1 MKKFFAL
8 ALALIMLTMTA
19 VPAMAYD
26 DSNYPIEIENMEYY
40 EKFKGQGIELSV
52 CNWGEYL
59 ANDPIS
65 FIDVNKIFEEITGI
79 KINYSLFSSNEELYA
94 KMQAGGARYD
104 IIVPSDYM
112 IGRMIGEGMLEKL
125 NFENIPNYK
134 YIDEKYKN
142 ANFDPENE
150 YSVPIYWGAVGI
162 VYNSEMVDPEEIK
175 GWDILWDEKYKDN
188 MLMFSNPRDAFAIA
202 LLDLGYSFNTTN
214 PDELREAAEH
224 LKEQKPLVQAY
235 VMDEIYDK
243 MEGEEAAIAPYYNGD
258 VILMREENENLGF
271 FMPEETSIFI
281 DSFCIPATCENKEAA
296 ELYINFMC
304 ETDIAAANSIYV
316 GYSTPHSEAL
326 KQLDEE
332 LQNDETAY
340 PDVEGFDAFL
350 TLPAETNE
358 LIDTLWTEIIAIDS
372 ESSSLFFIILV
383 AGLLAGAVAIV
394 LIRRVKSRRNTY

>member
-296 ELYINFMC
+296 EMYINFMC